1 MIEKRG
7 RSRFCGVSGNGGNR
21 AAEHTTTKEVSHM
34 KKISALVI
42 VSLLVILPLMLADMA
57 TAESYATPLPGS
69 VATATEEH
77 KIDLTPIF
85 QAVIALLAA
94 IITRKLIPWIK
105 SKTTEKD
112 QANLSA
118 VARIAVYAAEQIYG
132 AGHGDEKL
140 DYAVEK
146 LREWGFDLDAGLL
159 KAAVESAVYGM
170 NTNKSLPAAAV
181 LQAEEDEIGLPP
193 LEDWPMEMIV
203 NFCLLNNIP
212 HDGCVTR
219 EDYINAIL
227 KDLDVLNP
235 HISADE
241 PAENKST
248 EPPDVEAPVSE
259 NE

>member
-170 NTNKSLPAAAV
+170 NNSKTQPVAA
-181 LQAEEDEIGLPP
+181 LQAEEGEINFPP
-193 LEDWPMEMIV
+193 VEEWSHDMLSS
-203 NFCLLNNIP
+203 FCELNNIP

>member
-42 VSLLVILPLMLADMA
+42 VSLLVILPLMLAEMA

-203 NFCLLNNIP
+203 NFCLLNSIP
-212 HDGCVTR
+212 HDGCVTKD
-219 EDYINAIL
+219 DYIDAITHSG
-227 KDLDVLNP
+227 KVNVVP
-235 HISADE
+235 PEEA
-241 PAENKST
+241 AQ